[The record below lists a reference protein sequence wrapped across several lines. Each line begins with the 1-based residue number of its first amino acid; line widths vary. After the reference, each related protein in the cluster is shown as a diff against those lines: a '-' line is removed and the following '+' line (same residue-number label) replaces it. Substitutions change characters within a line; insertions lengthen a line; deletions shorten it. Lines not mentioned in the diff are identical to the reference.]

1 MEERLPLYQNGGQAG
16 VLLRRE
22 EGLHTVF
29 AADCPGGAGVR
40 KVWLRGEG
48 GASLLLGTLT
58 PENGRWRLT
67 RRVARSSLERQGLAG
82 AVWGEGLPGE
92 QTPQSPQNQ
101 RPPEP
106 PKPRDRM
113 PITPKDP
120 VIAGALSGETRGRWQ
135 REGAAWRLTLPW
147 QVGQPF
153 PLIPLFCFARVGRG
167 EVSFLLGEQGY
178 PVFQEE

>member
-58 PENGRWRLT
+58 PENGR
-67 RRVARSSLERQGLAG
+67 VARSGLERQGLAG
-82 AVWGEGLPGE
+82 AVWG
-92 QTPQSPQNQ
+92 
-101 RPPEP
+101 
-106 PKPRDRM
+106 
-113 PITPKDP
+113 
-120 VIAGALSGETRGRWQ
+120 
-135 REGAAWRLTLPW
+135 
-147 QVGQPF
+147 
-153 PLIPLFCFARVGRG
+153 
-167 EVSFLLGEQGY
+167 
-178 PVFQEE
+178 

>member
-1 MEERLPLYQNGGQAG
+1 MEERLPLYDSGGQAG

-29 AADCPGGAGVR
+29 TADCPGGAGVR

-48 GASLLLGTLT
+48 GASLLLGTLA

-67 RRVARSSLERQGLAG
+67 RRLARSSLERQGLTG
-82 AVWGEGLPGE
+82 QVWGEIHTGE
-92 QTPQSPQNQ
+92 IQPQQQKQ
-101 RPPEP
+101 RN
-106 PKPRDRM
+106 RM
-113 PITPKDP
+113 PIAPRDP
-120 VIAGALSGETRGRWQ
+120 VLAGQLAVMTRGRWQ
-135 REGAAWRLTLPW
+135 REGAAWRLTLSW

-153 PLIPLFCFARVGRG
+153 PLLPLFCFAQVTGG

-178 PVFQEE
+178 PVLGKE